1 MQLIVDMKNGMT
13 HGVGFKAAN
22 TAANANGTGVDFQ
35 NADVRTH
42 MVVTR
47 GAITNT
53 GNIAIKAQE
62 SDDNTT
68 FTDVA
73 DTGANTGND
82 NSTNSVVVCSFLRTK
97 RYLRAV
103 FVLGTAGDAAIIG
116 ATFHSQKKYEGSNNA
131 GYSIAPQV

>member
-1 MQLIVDMKNGMT
+1 MQLIVDMANGMT

-35 NADVRTH
+35 NGDVHTH

-53 GNIAIKAQE
+53 GNLAIKAQE

-73 DTGANTGND
+73 DANANTGSYVTD
-82 NSTNSVVVCSFLRTK
+82 NSVTVKSFIRTK

-103 FVLGTAGDAAIIG
+103 FVLGTAGDAGIVG
-116 ATFHSQKKYEGSNNA
+116 ATFHAQKKYEGSNNA
-131 GYSIAPQV
+131 GYAISPQV

>member
-1 MQLIVDMKNGMT
+1 MQLIVDMANGMVST
-13 HGVGFKAAN
+13 VGFKSAN
-22 TAANANGTGVDFQ
+22 TAANTNGTGGDFQ
-35 NADVRTH
+35 NADVRSH
-42 MVVTR
+42 MVVSK

-53 GNIAIKAQE
+53 GAGYVKAQE

-73 DTGANTGND
+73 DTNANTGND
-82 NSTNSVVVCSFLRTK
+82 VSNNSVVVKSFIRTK

-103 FVLGTAGDAAIIG
+103 YVLTVAGDAAIIG
-116 ATFHSQKKYEGSNNA
+116 AIFHAQKKYEGSNNA

>member
-1 MQLIVDMKNGMT
+1 MQLLVDFKNGAM
-13 HGVGFKAAN
+13 HGLCFKHAN

-35 NADVRTH
+35 NADIRTH
-42 MVVTR
+42 AVIAK

-53 GNIAIKAQE
+53 GNTAIKVQE

-73 DTGANTGND
+73 DAGANTGYD
-82 NSTNSVVVCSFLRTK
+82 VTNNTVTVLSFIRTK

-103 FVLGTAGDAAIIG
+103 FVLGTAGDAAVIG
-116 ATFHSQKKYEGSNNA
+116 CTIHSQKKYEGSNNA
-131 GYSIAPQV
+131 GYSISPQS